1 VNVALIRGAKGDND
15 LPTMNRGQAMRFDNR
30 TALITGG
37 TQGIGASIA
46 IALAKAGASVVIHGL
61 VRDAAA
67 EATLAACQTYC
78 SANSARCHLVL
89 ADLMVDPNESI
100 NPFCNQVTSLVD
112 SIDLLVNNAGAFI
125 DKPFLDM
132 NVETF
137 EKTFRLNVA
146 SGYFI
151 TQFFA
156 RRWIESQ
163 KQGRVLFT
171 GSINGFLAEPNHTAY
186 DASKAAVAGLVRSLC
201 VALAPHNIRVN
212 SIAPGLVQTPLTNQ
226 VLVSDPATLEW
237 MKLHTPN
244 NQVPSADACAGAA
257 LFLLSDLAEHIHG
270 QTIFIDGGMSAWQ
283 QPDLPNNLR
292 Q

>member
-1 VNVALIRGAKGDND
+1 
-15 LPTMNRGQAMRFDNR
+15 MRFDNQ

-46 IALAKAGASVVIHGL
+46 IALAQAGASVVIHGL
-61 VRDAAA
+61 KRDAAA
-67 EATLAACQTYC
+67 EETLAACKKHC
-78 SANSARCHLVL
+78 SENSAQCQLIL
-89 ADLMVDPNESI
+89 ADLMGDLNETI
-100 NPFCNQVTSLVD
+100 TPLCDRVMSLVD
-112 SIDLLVNNAGAFI
+112 SVDLLVNNAGAFI
-125 DKPFLDM
+125 DSPYLDM
-132 NVETF
+132 SIETF

-163 KQGRVLFT
+163 TRGRVLFT

-186 DASKAAVAGLVRSLC
+186 DASKGAVASMVRSLC
-201 VALAPHNIRVN
+201 VALAPYGIRVN
-212 SIAPGLVQTPLTNQ
+212 SIAPGLVRTPLTNQ
-226 VLVSDPATLEW
+226 ILDVDPAAIAW

-244 NQVPSADACAGAA
+244 NQVPSADSCAGAA
-257 LFLLSDLAEHIHG
+257 LFLLSDLAEHVHG

-283 QPDLPNNLR
+283 QPDLPNALR
-292 Q
+292 SAMIQTTN